1 MYHVTIVN
9 EVGIR
14 GFVWNKLCRSNSRWP
29 PKCHFR
35 PTPLATVFVYVRGSI
50 ATVPEVVF
58 SRGIL
63 GVSIGVRLEGVGVH
77 DAFVEDESVAFGT
90 CDDSEVFGGGIPPEE
105 IGVDDIN
112 VTSFVERLSDLIDQV
127 LTHDIIV
134 ELMGATNVQGEP
146 SDFTADF
153 TLLGSVAVV
162 LGTCGSEFGDEI
174 VTVEFVRHFS

>member
-1 MYHVTIVN
+1 MY
-9 EVGIR
+9 GINYSWQIQDGR
-14 GFVWNKLCRSNSRWP
+14 NRCTSGQR
-29 PKCHFR
+29 
-35 PTPLATVFVYVRGSI
+35 PLATVFVYIRGSI

-63 GVSIGVRLEGVGVH
+63 SVSIGVRLEGVRVH

-90 CDDSEVFGGGIPPEE
+90 CDDSEVFGGRVPPEE

-112 VTSFVERLSDLIDQV
+112 VTSFVERLGDLIDQV

-134 ELMGATNVQGEP
+134 ELMGSTDVQGEP

-153 TLLGSVAVV
+153 TLLGPVTVI
-162 LGTCGSEFGDEI
+162 LGTCGGEFGDEI
-174 VTVEFVRHFS
+174 VTIEFVRHFS

>member
-1 MYHVTIVN
+1 M
-9 EVGIR
+9 
-14 GFVWNKLCRSNSRWP
+14 
-29 PKCHFR
+29 
-35 PTPLATVFVYVRGSI
+35 
-50 ATVPEVVF
+50 
-58 SRGIL
+58 
-63 GVSIGVRLEGVGVH
+63 GVSIGVRLEGVRVY

-112 VTSFVERLSDLIDQV
+112 VTSFVERLGDLIDQV
-127 LTHDIIV
+127 LTHDVIV

-162 LGTCGSEFGDEI
+162 LGTCGGEFGDEI
-174 VTVEFVRHFS
+174 VTIEFVRHFS